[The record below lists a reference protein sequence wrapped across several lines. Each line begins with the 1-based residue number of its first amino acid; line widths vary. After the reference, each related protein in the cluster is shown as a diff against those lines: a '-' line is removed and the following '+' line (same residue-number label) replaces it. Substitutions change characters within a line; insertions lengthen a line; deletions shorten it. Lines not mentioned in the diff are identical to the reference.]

1 MRKYTWKSIKWHS
14 FTALNFTIKLLSRD
28 FNILNMYRQ
37 VSVRK
42 YFCGELRYK
51 YMTFEEKSK
60 KGFMDNFN
68 YINKLYYDKCQLT
81 VKQNVGVLC
90 FLPHTNL
97 HLPISIWKLI
107 CIGINSVI
115 LMLKLITLI
124 SNSTQWWEKKYN
136 KVVWI
141 FSIPNKSL
149 YSHSLVIMLA

>member
-51 YMTFEEKSK
+51 YMTFVEKSK

-68 YINKLYYDKCQLT
+68 YINKLYYDKCQIT

-90 FLPHTNL
+90 FLPHVNL
-97 HLPISIWKLI
+97 HLPISI
-107 CIGINSVI
+107 
-115 LMLKLITLI
+115 
-124 SNSTQWWEKKYN
+124 
-136 KVVWI
+136 
-141 FSIPNKSL
+141 
-149 YSHSLVIMLA
+149 